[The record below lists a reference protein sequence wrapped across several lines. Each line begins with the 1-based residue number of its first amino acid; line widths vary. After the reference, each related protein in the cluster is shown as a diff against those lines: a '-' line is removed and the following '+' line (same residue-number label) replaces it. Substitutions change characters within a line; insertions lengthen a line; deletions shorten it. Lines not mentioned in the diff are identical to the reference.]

1 MARRPRRRRCGV
13 SGNSS
18 IEWTETT
25 WNPVTGC
32 TEAST
37 GCANCYA
44 RGMSKRLRAMAEADE
59 AKGRNP
65 GKKAA
70 YKLSVLDDGRWS
82 GAVTPVPSVL
92 AEPLTWKK
100 PRRVFVNSMSD
111 LFWGTDA
118 DLKVARQRGVKNPQP
133 VPFEFIDQ
141 VFAVMALCPQHTF
154 QVLTKRPERMA
165 EYLATVEKAGSRLDI
180 AEHLAHHAPVMEFR
194 NQDGPVDMTPAEV
207 LRESLRWPLPNAW
220 LGTSV
225 ENQAT
230 ADERIPHL
238 LRCPAAVRW
247 LSMEP
252 LLGAVDWVHVRP
264 VRNCEYADPAD
275 GCCTHPDAITPEC
288 HPWADCPKSATPGIA
303 WVVIGGESGPNA
315 RPFNI
320 AWARSII
327 EQCKAAGVP
336 VFVKQL
342 GAKPYPL
349 SSCWRC
355 GGEDLAPCD
364 GIPGRHNPSI
374 CNRCESTCS
383 RLPNKKGGDPA
394 EWPEDLRV
402 REYPALKG
410 GADHA

>member
-1 MARRPRRRRCGV
+1 M
-13 SGNSS
+13 SSNSS

-44 RGMSKRLRAMAEADE
+44 RGMSKRLAAMARADE
-59 AKGRNP
+59 AKGKNP

-82 GAVTPVPSVL
+82 GVVTPVPSVL
-92 AEPLTWKK
+92 SEPLSWKK

-118 DLKVARQRGVKNPQP
+118 DLKVARQRGVKDPRP

-154 QVLTKRPERMA
+154 QILTKRPERMA
-165 EYLATVEKAGSRLDI
+165 EYLNGRPFDEDGWGVGRGQLGVEETI
-180 AEHLAHHAPVMEFR
+180 AEFEEGCCDWLNDLPVWSESGGLLPLA
-194 NQDGPVDMTPAEV
+194 NQGGKID
-207 LRESLRWPLPNAW
+207 WPLPNVW

-238 LRCPAAVRW
+238 LNCPASVRW

-252 LLGAVDWVHVRP
+252 LLGPVDITNWRKMP
-264 VRNCEYADPAD
+264 GAYCGYCGDPAEKPCD
-275 GCCTHPDAITPEC
+275 DEPGALC
-288 HPWADCPKSATPGIA
+288 PWKPLTGIQ
-303 WVVIGGESGPNA
+303 WIVLGGESGHNA

-327 EQCKAAGVP
+327 GQCREAGVP

-342 GAKPYPL
+342 GTRPTGHCPDRGDGKRGPYIK
-349 SSCWRC
+349 
-355 GGEDLAPCD
+355 G
-364 GIPGRHNPSI
+364 
-374 CNRCESTCS
+374 
-383 RLPNKKGGDPA
+383 KKGGDPS

-402 REYPALKG
+402 REYPVLEG
-410 GADHA
+410 GAPHA